1 VQLHILHTILTS
13 MKNLSLLSFFC
24 VTLIIQTT
32 AQEVPVDS
40 VKQLDEVVVSAYQY
54 NRPLTEVPL
63 AIGLVGQKELNR
75 FGASSLV
82 PVINSIAGVRME
94 ERSPGS
100 YRLSIRGSTLRSP
113 FGVRN
118 VKVYW
123 NDLPFTDP
131 GGNTYLNLFDFSS
144 VQQIE
149 IAKGPGASLYGA
161 GTGGVML
168 MKNSSL
174 KKSGVEASAIAG
186 SFGLF
191 RYSLQGNAH
200 TDGADVRLLYAHQQ
214 ADGYRAQTK
223 MTRDALQGEINFD
236 GNKKSSIGVNFLYA
250 DLFYQTPGGL
260 TQQQFDADPKQARP
274 AGGPNPGAEEQQ
286 AAVYNKTFY
295 TGFNHTYDWNEKW
308 STKTGLYGSFTQFE
322 NPTIRNYER
331 RAEQGFGGRTNT
343 SYQFGKGKLNFGAEF
358 QHGFSPIKVY
368 TNNLGQPG
376 ALQNDDELT
385 TTTYFLFAQS
395 EFYLPYQFFLTAGA
409 SVNKS
414 DVQFTRLSTL
424 PNINDERDFDIVLLP
439 RIALLKKLNSNF
451 SVYGTFSQGYSPP
464 TLEELYPSN
473 AVFNQQLNPE
483 KGNNIEFGFRGSLLD
498 NQITFDVAA
507 YDFNLKET
515 IVIRRE
521 ADGAEYF
528 VNAGSTQQKGLELQL
543 AWMPQLQEQAL
554 VSNFKV
560 WISATLNNYEFED
573 YAKDTISYAGNKL
586 TGVAP
591 EIYVAGLDLSF
602 RFGLYTNITFN
613 HTDAIPLND
622 ANTDYANAYNLLGG
636 RLGYRKIWNNFS
648 IDLFA
653 GVDNALDEKYS
664 LGNDL
669 NAVGKRYYNAAP
681 TINYYGGV
689 KIGFA
694 K

>member
-1 VQLHILHTILTS
+1 
-13 MKNLSLLSFFC
+13 MKNPFLIFLAYLFF
-24 VTLIIQTT
+24 TIQTI
-32 AQEVPVDS
+32 AQELPVDS
-40 VKQLDEVVVSAYQY
+40 VKQLDEVVINAYQY
-54 NRPLTEVPL
+54 NRPLSEVPL
-63 AIGLVGQKELNR
+63 AIGLVGEKELNR

-82 PVINSIAGVRME
+82 PVINSIPGVRME

-131 GGNTYLNLFDFSS
+131 GGNTYLNLLDFSS
-144 VQQIE
+144 LQQIE

-161 GTGGVML
+161 GTGGVVL
-168 MKNSSL
+168 MKNSSS
-174 KKSGVEASAIAG
+174 KKNSAEASALAG
-186 SFGLF
+186 SFGLL
-191 RYSLQGNAH
+191 RYNLQGSAH
-200 TDGADVRLLYAHQQ
+200 TDGADVRLLYSHQQ

-223 MTRDALQGEINFD
+223 MTRDVLQGEINFN
-236 GNKKSSIGVNFLYA
+236 GNERSSVAVNFLYA
-250 DLFYQTPGGL
+250 DLFYETPGGL
-260 TQQQFDADPKQARP
+260 TMAQYDTLPTQARP
-274 AGGPNPGAEEQQ
+274 AGGPSPSAEVQQ

-308 STKTGLYGSFTQFE
+308 STKTGLYGSFSQFE

-331 RAEQGFGGRTNT
+331 KTEQSIGGRSNT
-343 SYQFGKGKLNFGAEF
+343 SYQFGKGKLNFGAEY
-358 QHGFSPIKVY
+358 QYGFSPVKVY
-368 TNNLGQPG
+368 ANSQGQSG
-376 ALQNDDELT
+376 ALQNDDQLI
-385 TTTYFLFAQS
+385 TTTYFIFVQS
-395 EFYLPYQFFLTAGA
+395 EFHLPYQFFLTLGA

-414 DVQFTRLSTL
+414 DIQFTRLSAV
-424 PNINDERDFDIVLLP
+424 PNIKDERNFDAVFSP
-439 RIALLKKLNSNF
+439 RIALLKKLNGNL

-473 AVFNQQLNPE
+473 SVFNQQLNPE
-483 KGNNIEFGFRGSLLD
+483 RGNNIEFGFRGAVLN

-507 YDFNLKET
+507 YNFNLKET

-521 ADGAEYF
+521 DDGAEYF
-528 VNAGSTQQKGLELQL
+528 VNAGNTDQKGLEIQL
-543 AWMPQLQEQAL
+543 AWMPQLAEHAL
-554 VSNFKV
+554 LSNIKV
-560 WISATLNNYEFED
+560 WTSVTLNDYQFKD

-591 EIYVAGLDLSF
+591 QIYVAGLDLSF
-602 RFGLYTNITFN
+602 RFGVYANITFN
-613 HTDAIPLND
+613 HTDDIPLND
-622 ANTDYANAYNLLGG
+622 ANSDYANAYNLLGG
-636 RLGYRKIWNNFS
+636 RLGYRKSWGNFS
-648 IDLFA
+648 LDLFA

-669 NAVGKRYYNAAP
+669 NAIGKRYYNAAP
-681 TINYYGGV
+681 TINFYSGV

-694 K
+694 N

>member
-1 VQLHILHTILTS
+1 
-13 MKNLSLLSFFC
+13 MKNLSLTFFAC
-24 VTLIIQTT
+24 LLFITSIN
-32 AQEVPVDS
+32 AQELLIDS
-40 VKQLDEVVVSAYQY
+40 TKQLDEVVISAYQY
-54 NRPLTEVPL
+54 NRPISEVPL
-63 AIGLVGQKELNR
+63 AIGLVGEKELQR
-75 FGASSLV
+75 FGASSFV
-82 PVINSIAGVRME
+82 PVINSIPGVRME

-131 GGNTYLNLFDFSS
+131 GGNTYLNLLDFSS
-144 VQQIE
+144 LQQIE

-168 MKNSSL
+168 MKNSAL
-174 KKSGVEASAIAG
+174 KKNSVEASAIAG

-200 TDGADVRLLYAHQQ
+200 SDGADIRLMYAHQQ
-214 ADGYRAQTK
+214 ADGYRDQTK
-223 MTRDALQGEINFD
+223 MTRDVLQGEINFD
-236 GNKKSSIGVNFLYA
+236 GSKKSAIAVNFLYA

-260 TQQQFDADPKQARP
+260 TKAQYDTLPTQARLTP
-274 AGGPNPGAEEQQ
+274 SAIDKK

-322 NPTIRNYER
+322 NPTTRNYER
-331 RAEQGFGGRTNT
+331 RAEQGLGGRTNT
-343 SYQFGKGKLNFGAEF
+343 SYQFAKGKLNFGAEY

-368 TNNLGQPG
+368 ANNQGQPG
-376 ALQNDDELT
+376 AFQNDDELST
-385 TTTYFLFAQS
+385 TSYFIFAQS
-395 EFYLPYQFFLTAGA
+395 EFYLPRQFFLTLGA

-414 DVQFTRLSTL
+414 DVKFTRLSDV
-424 PNINDERDFDIVLLP
+424 PNVNDERNFDAVFSP
-439 RIALLKKLNSNF
+439 RIALLKKLNTNF

-473 AVFNQQLNPE
+473 VVFNQQLNPE
-483 KGNNIEFGFRGSLLD
+483 KGNNIEFGFRGNLLN
-498 NQITFDVAA
+498 NQLTFDVAA

-528 VNAGSTQQKGLELQL
+528 VNAGSTIQKGLEIQL
-543 AWMPQLQEQAL
+543 AWMPQLAENSL
-554 VSNFKV
+554 LSNFKL
-560 WISATLNNYEFED
+560 WTGITLND
-573 YAKDTISYAGNKL
+573 YQFKDYTKDTISYAGNGL

-591 EIYVAGLDLSF
+591 GIYVAGLDLSF
-602 RFGLYTNITFN
+602 RFGVYTNITFN
-613 HTDAIPLND
+613 HTAAIPLDD

-636 RLGYRKIWNNFS
+636 RLGYRKTWNKFS
-648 IDLFA
+648 LDLFV

-669 NAVGKRYYNAAP
+669 NAIGKRYYNAAP
-681 TINYYGGV
+681 TINYYSGV
-689 KIGFA
+689 RIGFA

>member
-1 VQLHILHTILTS
+1 MKKTFLTATVYLH
-13 MKNLSLLSFFC
+13 F
-24 VTLIIQTT
+24 IIQIT
-32 AQEVPVDS
+32 AQELPSDS
-40 VKQLDEVVVSAYQY
+40 IKQLDEVVISAYQY
-54 NRPLTEVPL
+54 NRVLSEIPL
-63 AIGLVGQKELNR
+63 AIGIVGEKELNR

-82 PVINSIAGVRME
+82 PVINSIPGVRME

-123 NDLPFTDP
+123 NDLPFTDA
-131 GGNTYLNLFDFSS
+131 GGNTYLNLLDFNSI
-144 VQQIE
+144 QQIE

-161 GTGGVML
+161 GTSGAML

-174 KKSGVEASAIAG
+174 KKNSVEASALAG
-186 SFGLF
+186 SFGLL
-191 RYSLQGNAH
+191 RYSLQGNAY
-200 TDGADVRLLYAHQQ
+200 TDGVDVRLLYAHQQ
-214 ADGYRAQTK
+214 ADGYRTQTK
-223 MTRDALQGEINFD
+223 MTRDVLQGEINFD
-236 GNKKSSIGVNFLYA
+236 GIERSSIAVNFLYA
-250 DLFYQTPGGL
+250 DLFYETPGGL
-260 TQQQFDADPKQARP
+260 TQQQFDADPKQARS

-295 TGFNHTYDWNEKW
+295 MGFNNIYDWNEKW
-308 STKTGLYGSFTQFE
+308 SIKTGLYGSFTQFE

-331 RAEQGFGGRTNT
+331 KTEQSIGGRTNT
-343 SYQFGKGKLNFGAEF
+343 SYQFGKGTLNFGGEF

-368 TNNLGQPG
+368 ANSQGQPG
-376 ALQNDDELT
+376 SLQNDDELA
-385 TTTYFLFAQS
+385 TTTYFIFAQS
-395 EFYLPYQFFLTAGA
+395 EFYLPQQFFLTLGA

-414 DVQFTRLSTL
+414 DIQFTRLSAV
-424 PNINDERDFDIVLLP
+424 PNIKDERDFNVVLLP

-451 SVYGTFSQGYSPP
+451 SIYGTFSQGYSPP

-473 AVFNQQLNPE
+473 SVFNQQLNPE
-483 KGNNIEFGFRGSLLD
+483 RGNNIEFGLRGKLLH
-498 NQITFDVAA
+498 NQLSFDVAA
-507 YDFNLKET
+507 YNFNLKET

-521 ADGAEYF
+521 EDGAEYF
-528 VNAGSTQQKGLELQL
+528 VNAGSTAQKGLEVQL
-543 AWMPQLQEQAL
+543 AWMPQLAEHSL
-554 VSNFKV
+554 LSNIKV
-560 WISATLNNYEFED
+560 WTSVTLNNYQFKD

-591 EIYVAGLDLSF
+591 QIYVAGLDLSF
-602 RFGLYTNITFN
+602 RFGVYTNITFN

-622 ANTDYANAYNLLGG
+622 ANSDYASAYNLLGG
-636 RLGYRKIWNNFS
+636 RLGYRKSWS
-648 IDLFA
+648 KLSLDLFA
-653 GVDNALDEKYS
+653 GVDNALNEKYS

-669 NAVGKRYYNAAP
+669 NAIGKRYYNAAP
-681 TINYYGGV
+681 TINFYSGV

>member
-1 VQLHILHTILTS
+1 
-13 MKNLSLLSFFC
+13 MKNPSLILLTYLVF
-24 VTLIIQTT
+24 IIDIT
-32 AQEVPVDS
+32 AQELPTDS
-40 VKQLDEVVVSAYQY
+40 VKQLDEVVINAYQY
-54 NRPLTEVPL
+54 NRPLSEVPL

-82 PVINSIAGVRME
+82 PVINSIPGVRME

-131 GGNTYLNLFDFSS
+131 GGNTYLNLLDFSS
-144 VQQIE
+144 LQQIE

-174 KKSGVEASAIAG
+174 KKNSVEASALAG
-186 SFGLF
+186 SFGLL
-191 RYSLQGNAH
+191 RYSLQGSAH
-200 TDGADVRLLYAHQQ
+200 SDGADVRLLYAHQQ
-214 ADGYRAQTK
+214 ADGYRTQTK
-223 MTRDALQGEINFD
+223 MTRDVLQGEINFD
-236 GNKKSSIGVNFLYA
+236 GGKSSSIGVNFLYA

-260 TQQQFDADPKQARP
+260 TKAQYDTLPSQARP
-274 AGGPNPGAEEQQ
+274 AGGPNPSALAQQ

-295 TGFNHTYDWNEKW
+295 TGFNHTYYWNDRW
-308 STKTGLYGSFTQFE
+308 STKTGLYGSLTRFE

-331 RAEQGFGGRTNT
+331 RTEQSIGVRTNT
-343 SYQFGKGKLNFGAEF
+343 SYQFDKGKLNFGAEY
-358 QHGFSPIKVY
+358 QHGFSPVKVY
-368 TNNLGQPG
+368 ANNQGQSG
-376 ALQNDDELT
+376 VLQNDDELT
-385 TTTYFLFAQS
+385 STTNFIFAQS
-395 EFYLPYQFFLTAGA
+395 EFYLPLQFFLTVGA
-409 SVNKS
+409 SLNKA
-414 DVQFTRLSTL
+414 DIQFTRLSDV
-424 PNINDERDFDIVLLP
+424 PNINDERNFDAVFSP
-439 RIALLKKLNSNF
+439 RIALLKKLNQHF
-451 SVYGTFSQGYSPP
+451 SAYGTFSQGYSPP

-483 KGNNIEFGFRGSLLD
+483 KGNNIEFGFRGNMLN
-498 NQITFDVAA
+498 NQLTFDIAA

-528 VNAGSTQQKGLELQL
+528 VNAGSTAQKGLEVQL
-543 AWMPQLQEQAL
+543 ALMPHLQENSL

-560 WISATLNNYEFED
+560 WTSVTLNDYQFKD

-591 EIYVAGLDLSF
+591 QIYVAGVDLSF
-602 RFGLYTNITFN
+602 RFGVYANITFN
-613 HTDAIPLND
+613 HTNAIPLND
-622 ANTDYANAYNLLGG
+622 ANSDYADAYNLLGG
-636 RLGYRKIWNNFS
+636 RLGYRKSWSKLS

-653 GVDNALDEKYS
+653 GVDNALNEKYS

-681 TINYYGGV
+681 TINFYSGL
-689 KIGFA
+689 KIGFI

>member
-1 VQLHILHTILTS
+1 
-13 MKNLSLLSFFC
+13 MKNLSLSLLTYLLFITS
-24 VTLIIQTT
+24 IT
-32 AQEVPVDS
+32 AQELLVDS
-40 VKQLDEVVVSAYQY
+40 TKQLDEVVISAYQY
-54 NRPLTEVPL
+54 NRPLSEVPL
-63 AIGLVGQKELNR
+63 AIGLVGEKELNR

-82 PVINSIAGVRME
+82 PVVNSIPGVRME

-144 VQQIE
+144 LQKIE

-168 MKNSSL
+168 MKNTPL
-174 KKSGVEASAIAG
+174 KKNAVEASALAG
-186 SFGLF
+186 SFGML

-200 TDGADVRLLYAHQQ
+200 SDGADVRLLYAHQQ
-214 ADGYRAQTK
+214 ADGYRDQTK
-223 MTRDALQGEINFD
+223 MRRDVVQGEIHFD
-236 GNKKSSIGVNFLYA
+236 GNKRSSIAVSFLYA

-260 TQQQFDADPKQARP
+260 TKPQYDTLPTQARLTP
-274 AGGPNPGAEEQQ
+274 SAIDKQ

-295 TGFNHTYDWNEKW
+295 SGFNHTYDWNEKW

-322 NPTIRNYER
+322 NPTTRNYER
-331 RAEQGFGGRTNT
+331 RTEQGIGGRTNT
-343 SYQFGKGKLNFGAEF
+343 SYQFGHGKLNFGAEF
-358 QHGFSPIKVY
+358 QRGFSPIKVY
-368 TNNLGQPG
+368 ANNQGQTG

-385 TTTYFLFAQS
+385 TNTYFVFAQS
-395 EFYLPYQFFLTAGA
+395 EFYLPQQFFLTVGISLNKAK
-409 SVNKS
+409 VN
-414 DVQFTRLSTL
+414 FTRLSTT
-424 PNINDERDFDIVLLP
+424 PSVKEDRNFDAVFSP
-439 RIALLKKLNSNF
+439 RIALLKKLNENF
-451 SVYGTFSQGYSPP
+451 SAYGTFSQGYSPP
-464 TLEELYPSN
+464 TIEELYPSN

-483 KGNNIEFGFRGSLLD
+483 KGNNIEFGFRGGLLD
-498 NQITFDVAA
+498 KQITFDVAA
-507 YDFNLKET
+507 YNFDLKET

-528 VNAGSTQQKGLELQL
+528 INAGNTKQQGIEIQL
-543 AWMPQLQEQAL
+543 AWMPQLSDHSL
-554 VSNFKV
+554 LSNFKLWTSV
-560 WISATLNNYEFED
+560 TLNKYRFND
-573 YAKDTISYAGNKL
+573 YTKDTISYAGNKL

-591 EIYVAGLDLSF
+591 AIYVAGLDIAL
-602 RFGLYTNITFN
+602 RFNVYANITFN

-622 ANTDYANAYNLLGG
+622 ANSAYADAYNLLGA
-636 RLGYRKIWNNFS
+636 RLGYRKAWSKFS
-648 IDLFA
+648 LDFFA
-653 GVDNALDEKYS
+653 GVDNALNEKYS

-669 NAVGKRYYNAAP
+669 NAAGGRYYNAAP
-681 TINYYGGV
+681 TINFYSGV
-689 KIGFA
+689 KVGFS